1 MIAAIDADSIV
12 YIIAW
17 AHRDNKKEE
26 IGMIEFVQQRCDSFF
41 QYLIESTKADTY
53 IGFFSD
59 KKSFRNR
66 NYLVAPYKGSRPPKP
81 EFVQEWEEVIK
92 SYFAENYGFKTF
104 DDLEADDLVSVIN
117 EMYPE
122 VIVCSPDKDLRQLPG
137 TLFDYKKNQLIE
149 ISSFDAMKHLYTQL
163 LTGDV
168 SDNVKGVPGLG
179 EAKVSKLFDGLTEEI
194 EFATVVKDQF
204 NKYYG
209 AYYGDIIENQTYD
222 TIKMLCKSHK
232 MYPQFE
238 GVLTFDLRPAPVYKE
253 PLNEAALSEL
263 GW

>member
-17 AHRDNKKEE
+17 AHRENNKEE

-41 QYLIESTKADTY
+41 QYLIESTKADHY

-66 NYLVAPYKGSRPPKP
+66 NYLVAPYKGTRPPKP
-81 EFVQEWEEVIK
+81 EFVKEWEEVIK
-92 SYFAENYGFKTF
+92 DYFFTEYGFKTF

-117 EMYPE
+117 EMYPD
-122 VIVCSPDKDLRQLPG
+122 VIVCSPDKDLKQLPG
-137 TLFDYKKNQLIE
+137 KLFDYKKNQLTT
-149 ISSFDAMKHLYTQL
+149 ISSFEAMKQLYTQL

-179 EAKVSKLFDGLTEEI
+179 EAKVSKLFEGLTEEI

-204 NKYYG
+204 TKYYG
-209 AYYGDIIENQTYD
+209 QYYGEVIEGQTYD
-222 TIKMLCKSHK
+222 TIKTLCKAHR

-238 GVLTFDLRPAPVYKE
+238 DVLTFDLRPAPVYKE
-253 PLNEAALSEL
+253 SLDEAALREL